1 MRKVPNDMVTTLL
14 RCLPVILENVD
25 ASKGS
30 TKLLNAIRLTKK
42 EITKLQKI
50 EQDGKQQQRTENQC
64 GERPES
70 L

>member
-1 MRKVPNDMVTTLL
+1 MRNVPNDMVSTLL

-25 ASKGS
+25 VSKAS

-50 EQDGKQQQRTENQC
+50 EQDGKQQQRIENQR

>member
-1 MRKVPNDMVTTLL
+1 MRNVPNDMVTTLL

-50 EQDGKQQQRTENQC
+50 EQDGKQQQRIENQR